1 MCFYYAEGGRLSE
14 DAGRNEEVTKQIAA
28 KLVHR
33 GFMVDYAG
41 GDTRGAFLRPVV
53 SRGTGIQRVEELI
66 EIVDQ
71 IGSMV
76 WDSNVEPIME
86 YSTGSEASL

>member
-1 MCFYYAEGGRLSE
+1 MSE

-28 KLVHR
+28 QLVHR

-53 SRGTGIQRVEELI
+53 SRGTGIQKVEELI
-66 EIVDQ
+66 EVVEQ
-71 IGSMV
+71 IGSTV
-76 WDSNVEPIME
+76 WESNVETFME
-86 YSTGSEASL
+86 DSTGSDVSP